1 MQRGEVFVTS
11 TAACH
16 IDIRPRFQ
24 AARGT
29 RPNMSLPAGALA
41 KAGQEKCPAFAAPA
55 AIVGSGACM
64 STWISGMGYR
74 RNPAVGRRRVGT
86 IVVGVAV
93 AVSALAVAHA
103 QQRIWSGYYGFT
115 PPKFPTNTT
124 YDGRFNFCRAMF
136 ASNRR
141 EKQGWSTDYPGA
153 DINFS
158 VRVSELTK
166 VPVKF
171 INDGKEDVPDAVV
184 VRLTDDWLFRC
195 SFLLMEDAGTA
206 RFSDAEVKRLREY
219 LLKGGFLLVS
229 DYHGSFA
236 KAQFDDEIGRVLPH
250 GEFPIEDLAPRDH
263 PDHPIWN
270 SMFRVSQIPQMASIQ
285 TWRRTGGGT
294 IERWNED
301 RSPPDVRGIADDH
314 GRLMVV
320 MVHNT
325 DLPDPWEREGEESD
339 YFFRFSPNA
348 YAVGIDILLYAMTH

>member
-1 MQRGEVFVTS
+1 
-11 TAACH
+11 
-16 IDIRPRFQ
+16 
-24 AARGT
+24 
-29 RPNMSLPAGALA
+29 
-41 KAGQEKCPAFAAPA
+41 
-55 AIVGSGACM
+55 M

-301 RSPPDVRGIADDH
+301 GSPPDVRGIADDH